1 MSSSSSSS
9 EAVEG
14 GGPLFTSDQIS
25 RAKTEW
31 ESTFRLLDEDIEAPG
46 FRSVASAFLEAIARR
61 SANNALQL
69 ERESKLLK
77 ELELVRAA
85 QLDVK
90 NTEDDANSSIRQARD
105 DIEKLT
111 ADLASAN
118 EALHAS
124 NAIVAERK
132 ARIAGLEAQKQI
144 GSGWTSDQNRDREML
159 ESQLHGAAAALEA
172 KRGVLLAARQ
182 DVNILSAHVEKAL
195 TAKGELDK
203 NVSVVKESISAHR
216 AQIAALIRSKE
227 TKDVE
232 LRSMQGRIFT
242 LSAELKART
251 EAAEGGN
258 NDVFAAQEALKQDKQ
273 LLDRLL
279 KDYDR
284 IKTRSLHLTDEID
297 EAMRQNQSAAAELD
311 EMQLSSDSFR
321 NDEIRLRREATK
333 VGKLQVLTVEKIKA
347 TETKLAELEGKLST
361 LNSTSEQLVEDIRS
375 AKLNAE
381 TQKQIFEDTNR
392 EKDVLSKALL
402 KETDKAKTAAIA
414 ASAQQS
420 LRRGLET
427 EIQGYVTT
435 LRKLRAD
442 ADSLHESRLKLTS
455 EAEAAAQSYFVAAEA
470 VKLQELQVLAL
481 KKRLDEDTSK
491 LRQHQK
497 LYEEVKKERND
508 LSKQL
513 VAAHAEIAD
522 VKGAFKDT
530 THRVETLKDDITSKD
545 QALVK
550 LHFEHHRVD
559 TERDLLKAEVSR
571 IRKQIQSCDHI
582 IANQESEIKK
592 LNAIST
598 EAETEF
604 DRQKKELNAVKSERA
619 LLLQQLEK
627 RDVELSALYGK
638 LQAQKSVLANGASS
652 FARRATERDELAA
665 KIATRKGELLLMT
678 TQLSDTRAL
687 ELECSKIES
696 DLQREKAKIRAL
708 TEELERPINI
718 HRWRALEDRDP
729 EKWAL
734 ILRSQNLQ
742 KRVLEARGEIRA
754 RDQAIHEA
762 EIEYEELRGHLAK
775 MPSASAGEESAEA
788 IEKLQATLKAKTKQV
803 KTLEAELETQRTL
816 CDEHKR
822 ELARIEEALERLTQE
837 YLRRRRAAAGIVS
850 KRRQTSAGGQGSSLS
865 HAAALASSMNRSFD
879 DMSLG
884 LVSTNMNRGGDA
896 TAREKLAEADR
907 LLATYDRNRA
917 EERKKTEEDSKV

>member
-1 MSSSSSSS
+1 MDI
-9 EAVEG
+9 EG
-14 GGPLFTSDQIS
+14 VGPLFTSDQLS
-25 RAKTEW
+25 RAKSEW
-31 ESTFRLLDEDIEAPG
+31 EPTFRLLDEDVEAPG
-46 FRSVASAFLEAIARR
+46 FRSVVSAFLEALNRR
-61 SANNALQL
+61 SVNHAIQL
-69 ERESKLLK
+69 ERESKLMK
-77 ELELVRAA
+77 EIEVVRISL
-85 QLDVK
+85 LDAK

-105 DIEKLT
+105 DTEKLT
-111 ADLASAN
+111 SELAAATS
-118 EALHAS
+118 ALHSS
-124 NAIVAERK
+124 NALVGERK

-144 GSGWTSDQNRDREML
+144 GSGWTSDQSRDREML

-182 DVNILSAHVEKAL
+182 DVSILSAHVEKAL
-195 TAKGELDK
+195 AAKGELDRS
-203 NVSVVKESISAHR
+203 VSVVKESITAHR
-216 AQIAALIRSKE
+216 AQITALIRSKE
-227 TKDVE
+227 SKDVE
-232 LRSMQGRIFT
+232 LRTMQGRIFT
-242 LSAELKART
+242 LTAELKART

-258 NDVFAAQEALKQDKQ
+258 NEVFAAQEALKRDKQ

-284 IKTRSLHLTDEID
+284 IKTKSLHLTDEID

-321 NDEIRLRREATK
+321 NDEVRLRREASK
-333 VGKLQVLTVEKIKA
+333 VSKLQILTAEKIKA
-347 TETKLAELEGKLST
+347 TETKLSELESKLAT

-375 AKLNAE
+375 AKANAE
-381 TQKQIFEDTNR
+381 TQRQIFEDTSR

-427 EIQGYVTT
+427 EIQGFIST
-435 LRKLRAD
+435 LRRLRLDAD
-442 ADSLHESRLKLTS
+442 ALHESRLKLTS
-455 EAEAAAQSYFVAAEA
+455 EAEAAAQAFFVSAEA

-481 KKRLDEDTSK
+481 RKRLDEDTSK
-491 LRQHQK
+491 LKQHQK

-508 LSKQL
+508 FSKQL
-513 VAAHAEIAD
+513 VAAHAEIAE

-530 THRVETLKDDITSKD
+530 THRVETLKDDITAKD

-559 TERDLLKAEVSR
+559 TERDVLKAEVSR

-582 IANQESEIKK
+582 VANQESEIKK

-598 EAETEF
+598 EAEAEF
-604 DRQKKELNAVKSERA
+604 IRQKKELDAVKSERS

-627 RDVELSALYGK
+627 RDHELSALYGK

-734 ILRSQNLQ
+734 LLRSQNLQ
-742 KRVLEARGEIRA
+742 RRVLEARGEVRA
-754 RDQAIHEA
+754 RDQAIREA
-762 EIEYEELRGHLAK
+762 EAEYEELRGHLAK

-788 IEKLQATLKAKTKQV
+788 LEKLQATLKAKTKQV
-803 KTLEAELETQRTL
+803 KTLEADLETQRIL
-816 CDEHKR
+816 CDDHKR

-837 YLRRRRAAAGIVS
+837 YLRRRRAAAGLVA
-850 KRRQTSAGGQGSSLS
+850 KRRQTSAGGQGSSLG
-865 HAAALASSMNRSFD
+865 HAAALATSNMNRSFD

-884 LVSTNMNRGGDA
+884 LVSSTLNRGLGDIN
-896 TAREKLAEADR
+896 TKEKLAEADR
-907 LLATYDRNRA
+907 LLAQYDNNRA

>member
-1 MSSSSSSS
+1 
-9 EAVEG
+9 
-14 GGPLFTSDQIS
+14 
-25 RAKTEW
+25 
-31 ESTFRLLDEDIEAPG
+31 
-46 FRSVASAFLEAIARR
+46 
-61 SANNALQL
+61 
-69 ERESKLLK
+69 
-77 ELELVRAA
+77 
-85 QLDVK
+85 
-90 NTEDDANSSIRQARD
+90 
-105 DIEKLT
+105 
-111 ADLASAN
+111 
-118 EALHAS
+118 
-124 NAIVAERK
+124 
-132 ARIAGLEAQKQI
+132 
-144 GSGWTSDQNRDREML
+144 
-159 ESQLHGAAAALEA
+159 
-172 KRGVLLAARQ
+172 
-182 DVNILSAHVEKAL
+182 
-195 TAKGELDK
+195 
-203 NVSVVKESISAHR
+203 
-216 AQIAALIRSKE
+216 
-227 TKDVE
+227 
-232 LRSMQGRIFT
+232 
-242 LSAELKART
+242 
-251 EAAEGGN
+251 
-258 NDVFAAQEALKQDKQ
+258 
-273 LLDRLL
+273 
-279 KDYDR
+279 
-284 IKTRSLHLTDEID
+284 
-297 EAMRQNQSAAAELD
+297 
-311 EMQLSSDSFR
+311 
-321 NDEIRLRREATK
+321 
-333 VGKLQVLTVEKIKA
+333 
-347 TETKLAELEGKLST
+347 
-361 LNSTSEQLVEDIRS
+361 
-375 AKLNAE
+375 
-381 TQKQIFEDTNR
+381 
-392 EKDVLSKALL
+392 
-402 KETDKAKTAAIA
+402 
-414 ASAQQS
+414 
-420 LRRGLET
+420 
-427 EIQGYVTT
+427 
-435 LRKLRAD
+435 
-442 ADSLHESRLKLTS
+442 
-455 EAEAAAQSYFVAAEA
+455 
-470 VKLQELQVLAL
+470 VLAL